1 MATTDDKQQATRKD
15 LTRALADKM
24 AVTLSQADHIVDNF
38 LAVIEEMIKKQ
49 DLQLVG
55 LGSFKQV
62 TRAARQGR
70 NPKTGEPVAIP
81 ERTVVKFKPSKAI
94 RDAFRK
100 SRKPKSAVRKPEPLP
115 AKTTKATSRTN
126 KR

>member
-1 MATTDDKQQATRKD
+1 MAETDDKQQATRKD
-15 LTRALADKM
+15 LTRALADRM

-49 DLQLVG
+49 DLQIVG
-55 LGSFKQV
+55 LGSFKHV
-62 TRAARQGR
+62 VRAARQGR

-81 ERTVVKFKPSKAI
+81 EKTVVKFKPSKAI
-94 RDAFRK
+94 RESFRK
-100 SRKPKSAVRKPEPLP
+100 VRKQKPPAQKPESVPEKA
-115 AKTTKATSRTN
+115 AKGAPRTK

>member
-100 SRKPKSAVRKPEPLP
+100 SRKPKPAVRKPAPSP
-115 AKTTKATSRTN
+115 AKTTKAASRTN